1 MAAKNGRP
9 PPPPRRPAPE
19 VLRALAEQNTPE
31 LRKAAKR
38 YAEQRVP
45 LLRAAFVPV
54 SRRTADDLVND
65 AITDTFLG
73 DGDPWDPSACDLL
86 THVRGMIKKTT
97 WQEIRHR
104 MLVRR
109 DPFNPADGK
118 VEDVLARERPHASMG
133 DISPIMLAA
142 LVETVC
148 AELRK
153 IKPTDRA
160 ADRILECWELGF
172 VERCEVMLLTELDHD
187 AYTRARDR
195 ILSRKKYLPPKLLA
209 IVEDLL
215 DRSA

>member
-1 MAAKNGRP
+1 MAAKNGRT
-9 PPPPRRPAPE
+9 PPRRPAPD
-19 VLRALAEQNTPE
+19 VLRALAEQNTPDV
-31 LRKAAKR
+31 RKEAKR

-54 SRRTADDLVND
+54 SRRTPDDLVND

-73 DGDPWDPSACDLL
+73 DGDPWDPAECDLL
-86 THVRGMIKKTT
+86 THLRGMIKKTT

-109 DPFNPADGK
+109 EPLDLAGGN
-118 VEDVLARERPHASMG
+118 VEDVLARGRAHASMG

-142 LVETVC
+142 LVETIC

-153 IKPTDRA
+153 VDFNDEPAKAIT
-160 ADRILECWELGF
+160 ECWELGF
-172 VERCEVMLLTELDHD
+172 VERREVMLLTEMDD
-187 AYTRARDR
+187 DTYKRARDR
-195 ILSRKKYLPPKLLA
+195 ILSRKKFLPPKLLA

>member
-1 MAAKNGRP
+1 MAATNGRAHP
-9 PPPPRRPAPE
+9 SRPAPE

-31 LRKAAKR
+31 LRKDAKR

-54 SRRTADDLVND
+54 SPRTPDDLVND

-86 THVRGMIKKTT
+86 THVRGMIKKST

-109 DPFNPADGK
+109 EPFDSADGK
-118 VEDVLARERPHASMG
+118 VDEVLARERAHASMG

-142 LVETVC
+142 LVETIC

-153 IKPTDRA
+153 IDPSDGPAKAIT
-160 ADRILECWELGF
+160 ECWELGY
-172 VERCEVMLLTELDHD
+172 VERREVMLLTEMDD
-187 AYTRARDR
+187 DTYKRARDR
-195 ILSRKKYLPPKLLA
+195 ILSRKKFLPPKLLA

>member
-9 PPPPRRPAPE
+9 PPRGPAPK
-19 VLRALAEQNTPE
+19 VLAALAEQNTPDV
-31 LRKAAKR
+31 RKEARR

-54 SRRTADDLVND
+54 SRRTPDELVND

-73 DGDPWDPSACDLL
+73 DGDPWDPADCDLL
-86 THVRGMIKKTT
+86 THLRGMIKKST
-97 WQEIRHR
+97 WQEMRHR
-104 MLVRR
+104 LLVRR
-109 DPFNPADGK
+109 EPFDLADGK
-118 VEDVLARERPHASMG
+118 VDEALARDRAHASMG

-142 LVETVC
+142 LVETIC

-153 IKPTDRA
+153 IDASDEPARA
-160 ADRILECWELGF
+160 ITECWELGF
-172 VERCEVMLLTELDHD
+172 VERREVMLLTEMDD
-187 AYTRARDR
+187 DTYKRARDR
-195 ILSRKKYLPPKLLA
+195 ILSRKKFLPPKLLA

>member
-1 MAAKNGRP
+1 MAAKNGRT
-9 PPPPRRPAPE
+9 PARGLVPE
-19 VLRALAEQNTPE
+19 VLRALVEQNTPDV
-31 LRKAAKR
+31 RKEAKR

-54 SRRTADDLVND
+54 SRRTPDDLVND

-73 DGDPWDPSACDLL
+73 DGDPWSPDDCDLL
-86 THVRGMIKKTT
+86 THLRGMIKKTT

-109 DPFNPADGK
+109 EPLDLVDGN
-118 VEDVLARERPHASMG
+118 VEDVLARERAHASMG

-142 LVETVC
+142 LIETIC

-153 IKPTDRA
+153 IDPSDEPAKAIT
-160 ADRILECWELGF
+160 ECWELGF
-172 VERCEVMLLTELDHD
+172 VERREVILLTEMDD
-187 AYTRARDR
+187 DTYKRARDR
-195 ILSRKKYLPPKLLA
+195 ILSRKKFLPPKLLA